1 MSVED
6 TSASDYGRGG
16 DSAVGHRPRRQKF
29 RKRRPSIKRGLL
41 MSAALTCLLLI
52 SAGLWI
58 SFRIMDVKH
67 HLTSAA
73 SLVSQVKIH
82 IVGGNGPEA
91 RNLLRQVQEH
101 TQAADAAVKDPLWKL
116 SSHIPLIGQNFTA
129 VSEIA
134 EVADAVVTGAGAPL
148 LNTADLLASGAL
160 TPSGGALDLA
170 LLEEASPGVVAV
182 ARTTEKA
189 ASRLESVERRDL
201 LNEISGPLDE
211 VTRLLQDVRG
221 PLNVAAQFTELLPG
235 MLGSVEPRNYLVLI
249 QNNAE
254 LRSTGGLAGALAVV
268 RIDHGKVELTGQAT
282 ATELGRF
289 APRIPVDP
297 EQERIF
303 STRLGT
309 QISGVN
315 LTPDFPTTAQTAKVM
330 WETRY
335 GTVIDGVVAIDP
347 IVLSHILAVSGP
359 LPVPSATDPT
369 ASGNLPA
376 TLTAENVVQTLLSD
390 VYMSIDDNR
399 TQDQFFASAAQ
410 QIFEALAAGKAPGV
424 QLVQALAQSSE
435 ENRLHVWSQREAE
448 QTILKSTGL
457 GGSISS
463 GPDVGKNSFGAYFND
478 GTGAKMDYHVKRTV
492 QLVQE
497 CTGDDYGQVKVRIT
511 STNNV
516 AADAA
521 TSLPV
526 YVTGGGLSGVPAG
539 TVRTNVIAYG
549 PVEANVETAEVDG
562 KKVGFAANRHGN
574 RPVGTVTVTLAPGQ
588 SNTVEITFG
597 KIFQHTEPTL
607 VVTPTVQAVK
617 EVVLATEPAV
627 CPLGK

>member
-1 MSVED
+1 MLQE
-6 TSASDYGRGG
+6 
-16 DSAVGHRPRRQKF
+16 
-29 RKRRPSIKRGLL
+29 
-41 MSAALTCLLLI
+41 
-52 SAGLWI
+52 
-58 SFRIMDVKH
+58 
-67 HLTSAA
+67 
-73 SLVSQVKIH
+73 SQ
-82 IVGGNGPEA
+82 
-91 RNLLRQVQEH
+91 
-101 TQAADAAVKDPLWKL
+101 
-116 SSHIPLIGQNFTA
+116 
-129 VSEIA
+129 
-134 EVADAVVTGAGAPL
+134 
-148 LNTADLLASGAL
+148 
-160 TPSGGALDLA
+160 
-170 LLEEASPGVVAV
+170 
-182 ARTTEKA
+182 
-189 ASRLESVERRDL
+189 
-201 LNEISGPLDE
+201 
-211 VTRLLQDVRG
+211 G
-221 PLNVAAQFTELLPG
+221 PLNVAAEASGLLPS
-235 MLGSVEPRNYLVLI
+235 MLGSVEPRNYLVLV

-254 LRSTGGLAGALAVV
+254 VRATGGLPGALAVL
-268 RIDHGKVELTGQAT
+268 RIDNGKIDLTAQASGSD
-282 ATELGRF
+282 LGKF
-289 APRIPVDP
+289 IPAVAVDAA
-297 EQERIF
+297 QERIYT
-303 STRLGT
+303 SRLGAY
-309 QISGVN
+309 ISDVN
-315 LTPDFPTTAQTAKVM
+315 LTPDFPTVARTAKVM

-359 LPVPSATDPT
+359 LPVPIATDPT

-448 QTILKSTGL
+448 QTILKSTRL

-526 YVTGGGLSGVPAG
+526 YVTGGGLFGVPAG

-562 KKVGFAANRHGN
+562 QKVGFAANRHGN

-588 SNTVEITFG
+588 SSTVEITFG